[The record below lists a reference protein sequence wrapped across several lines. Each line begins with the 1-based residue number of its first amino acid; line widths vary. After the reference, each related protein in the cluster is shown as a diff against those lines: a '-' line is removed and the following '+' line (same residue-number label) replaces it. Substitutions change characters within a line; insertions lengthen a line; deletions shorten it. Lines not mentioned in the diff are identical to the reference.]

1 MSPKPVVKTKKKTK
15 SQEDVRVKFADK
27 PESPAAAE
35 GESGRYVYGIVQS
48 RDRIDFGK
56 VGIGGAGA
64 MVYTVN
70 YLDIAAV
77 VSNTSVYI
85 FDPTRENALAHE
97 HVIET
102 VMKTYTIIPMSFGTV
117 FRTDNDIREVLQEHL
132 LVFEGCASSDVGK
145 LEFGLK
151 VNWDRDRIIEDIKQ
165 DDEEIR
171 QFHQE
176 IIRKHLQSTYLAR
189 MQLGRMI
196 DKALAERS
204 IGYVREIYEALRG
217 VCVASRDN
225 QPIGDKMIMNAAFL
239 VERERE
245 PEFDDAVNSIAK
257 KYGQRLKFKYT
268 GPWPPY
274 NFVNI
279 RLKLERRRSGIM
291 LLIDDLLMLP
301 FSGFNFV
308 MKTLRQVA
316 EEQYTDDAPIKERL
330 LELQLKLEAEE
341 ITEEEYTRARG
352 RHHSPVAR
360 DPEP

>member
-1 MSPKPVVKTKKKTK
+1 MEVAVMKQPKVNQMTAKALARPRKSTK
-15 SQEDVRVKFADK
+15 SEEDIRVKFG
-27 PESPAAAE
+27 ENSPVTTSTA
-35 GESGRYVYGIVQS
+35 GESGRYVYGILQC
-48 RDRIDFGK
+48 RERIDFGR
-56 VGIGGAGA
+56 VGIGGVGE

-70 YLDIAAV
+70 YQDIAAV
-77 VSNTSVYI
+77 VSNTSVFI

-102 VMKTYTIIPMSFGTV
+102 VMKNYTIIPMSFGTV
-117 FRTDNDIREVLQEHL
+117 FRTDNDIREVLKSIYPSL
-132 LVFEGCASSDVGK
+132 KDVLHQMSGK

-165 DDEEIR
+165 EDEEIR
-171 QFHQE
+171 KFHQE

-204 IGYVREIYEALRG
+204 IGYVREIYEGLRG

-239 VERERE
+239 VERDRE
-245 PEFDDAVNSIAK
+245 PEFDEAVNRIAK

-279 RLKLERRRSGIM
+279 RLKLERVGA
-291 LLIDDLLMLP
+291 
-301 FSGFNFV
+301 G
-308 MKTLRQVA
+308 
-316 EEQYTDDAPIKERL
+316 
-330 LELQLKLEAEE
+330 
-341 ITEEEYTRARG
+341 
-352 RHHSPVAR
+352 
-360 DPEP
+360 

>member
-1 MSPKPVVKTKKKTK
+1 MVKQTKTKRTATK
-15 SQEDVRVKFADK
+15 PEAATRKGTRSKEDVHVKMQDA
-27 PESPAAAE
+27 PASGQMAP
-35 GESGRYVYGIVQS
+35 GESGRYVYGIVQAK
-48 RDRIDFGK
+48 DPVTFGRS
-56 VGIGGAGA
+56 GIGGRGE

-70 YLDIAAV
+70 YQDIAAV

-102 VMKTYTIIPMSFGTV
+102 VMKNHTIIPMSFGTV
-117 FRTDNDIREVLQEHL
+117 FRTDEDIREVLKSIYPSL
-132 LVFEGCASSDVGK
+132 KDVLHQMAGK

-151 VNWDRDRIIEDIKQ
+151 VNWDRDQIIEDIKQ
-165 DDEEIR
+165 EDEEIR

-204 IGYVREIYEALRG
+204 IGYVREIYEALRN

-245 PEFDDAVNSIAK
+245 MEFDSAVNKIAR

-279 RLKLERRRSGIM
+279 RLKLER
-291 LLIDDLLMLP
+291 
-301 FSGFNFV
+301 
-308 MKTLRQVA
+308 VA
-316 EEQYTDDAPIKERL
+316 A
-330 LELQLKLEAEE
+330 
-341 ITEEEYTRARG
+341 G
-352 RHHSPVAR
+352 
-360 DPEP
+360 